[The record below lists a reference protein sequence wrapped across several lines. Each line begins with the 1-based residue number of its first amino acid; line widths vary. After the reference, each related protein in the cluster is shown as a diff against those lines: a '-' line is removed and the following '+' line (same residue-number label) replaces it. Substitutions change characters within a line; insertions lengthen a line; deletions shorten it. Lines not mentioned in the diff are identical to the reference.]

1 MTELK
6 LDGSFDLKINEHIT
20 LTIDDDGI
28 TINDFSEKSE
38 AMLTH
43 RVDGLEITTLKNVRT
58 IRLDFQEIDN
68 D

>member
-6 LDGSFDLKINEHIT
+6 LDGSLDLKINDHIA
-20 LTIDDDGI
+20 LTIDNDGI

-43 RVDGLEITTLKNVRT
+43 RLDGLEITKIKNVRT
-58 IRLDFQEIDN
+58 IRWDFQEDKS
-68 D
+68 